1 MATTTTNEITG
12 LIIRLVDYKES
23 SYIMHLLTAS
33 GIKSIICQ
41 GIKKPNSKLKG
52 YILSYNYVKC
62 FITNGKIPI
71 LTDIL
76 VIEAYDKIQNNFN
89 KNKYAGLTINMLYK
103 EQYENNKVYQL
114 ALKTIK
120 FFNDF
125 DEEYYYYTFL
135 LKNLYFMGLGL
146 DSKNYN
152 KDEILG
158 FNIYE
163 SNIVSK
169 KDDSYIDIN
178 QANTL
183 KIFELYYSKL
193 EDNVDIDLRMLKDF
207 LTKYYEVHASIK
219 L

>member
-1 MATTTTNEITG
+1 MATTMTNEIEG
-12 LIIRLVDYKES
+12 LIIRLIDYKES
-23 SYIMHLLTAS
+23 SVIMHLLTVD
-33 GIKSIICQ
+33 GIKSIVCK
-41 GIKKPNSKLKG
+41 GIKKESSKLKG

-62 FITNGKIPI
+62 YTSNGKIPI

-76 VIEAYDKIQNNFN
+76 VIESFDKIQNDIN

-120 FFNDF
+120 FINDY

-152 KDEILG
+152 KNEILG
-158 FNIYE
+158 FNICE
-163 SNIVSK
+163 SNVVSK
-169 KDDSYIDIN
+169 KDDSYIDVN
-178 QANTL
+178 QENTL

-193 EDNVDIDLRMLKDF
+193 EDNIDINLSMLKEF
-207 LTKYYEVHASIK
+207 LIKYYMVHASIK